1 MFLILTSIV
10 FSTLLSTV
18 GSPPRLDVQSDSI
31 ASVEIG
37 NAYVGIALHKN
48 RPLPQRISF
57 YSPVANSID
66 LSTDY
71 WTRHRTHAM
80 ILGLKTGGEATRWIG
95 LEPFRLELTPYR
107 ASYSKETDS
116 ERIEI
121 LYRFSDRSPVMFV
134 TYVVTNNR
142 SQADVFEWYTH
153 LEASVRTSHTFATK
167 SSVTTET
174 LAQGHSI
181 IHRYQDPETANAELF
196 VSNLGLQPVVRN
208 TNSHLDTHPAPEE
221 WWSESLT
228 DMTQSESSLPAFRY
242 LYRATLEPG
251 ESMTIHQ
258 MIGSSAKGT
267 AVDWIQSV
275 SETWEDDI
283 RAHEASVLDYA
294 DGNRFVTG
302 DPVMDHSVR
311 WANSI
316 LAVNQHHIDGTIQ
329 PMPCPAEYNF
339 YFTHDVL
346 LTDLAAVNFDTER
359 VRRDLRYILELATD
373 DFVIPHAYYWK
384 DDRFVT
390 EFATPDNWNHFW
402 FVIVSGSYLRRSG
415 DMELL
420 KDLYPYLEKSVSEF
434 MTHLDKGMIHSY
446 RPDWWDIAR
455 NYGPRSYTT
464 ILADKA
470 LREFMYITSR
480 LAPSDTRL
488 PLFEQNSMSMKAGL
502 NDSLWDA
509 SRQYYMNYFEDGSLD
524 EHYYQGSLLAA
535 HYGLADSARVRE
547 LIATAESKL
556 VDPLIGVY
564 TVYPMD
570 FKDLIGYL
578 KLVGNEAGDANTYLN
593 GGIWP
598 HGNAWYAMA
607 LISAG
612 QKQEARSF
620 IRSTMTVKGVM
631 ESPNGYPAMFEY
643 RMSDKTNP
651 AVYGKIDKPQFMW
664 AAGWYLYSLY
674 QLHGIRESEWNVR
687 FDPFLGEGQDSV
699 EFDLMWDGSE
709 RLVRIQG
716 QGDLIGHITVDVR
729 PMPSAVLPVGMAS
742 ARIDVH
748 LGALITPTLME
759 LEAVLLDAQ
768 YDEAT
773 QQLDLVYSSF
783 IGHTVPVVIHAA
795 KTPKEIRLNGE
806 WIRDWVVDQM
816 SDRVA
821 IQIRHTQLT
830 PEDRLILTF

>member
-1 MFLILTSIV
+1 VFLILTSIV

-48 RPLPQRISF
+48 RPLLQRISF
-57 YSPVANSID
+57 YTPVANSID

-80 ILGLKTGGEATRWIG
+80 ALGLKIGSGTTRWIG
-95 LEPFRLELTPYR
+95 LEPFQLELTPYR
-107 ASYSKETDS
+107 ATYSKVTDS
-116 ERIEI
+116 EGIDI
-121 LYRFSDRSPVMFV
+121 VYRFSDRNPVMFV
-134 TYVVTNNR
+134 TYVITNNR
-142 SQADVFEWYTH
+142 SQTEDFEWYTH
-153 LEASVRTSHTFATK
+153 LEATVRTSHTFAIK
-167 SSVTTET
+167 SAVTTET
-174 LAQGHSI
+174 LALGQSI
-181 IHRYQDPETANAELF
+181 IHRYQDPETANADVF
-196 VSNLGLQPVVRN
+196 VSNVGLQPVSHY
-208 TNSHLDTHPAPEE
+208 TKSHLESYPAPEE
-221 WWSESLT
+221 WWSDSLT
-228 DMTQSESSLPAFRY
+228 DMNPSASTHPAFRY
-242 LYRATLEPG
+242 MYRSTLKPG
-251 ESMTIHQ
+251 ETMTIHQ
-258 MIGSSAKGT
+258 MIGSTSAGT
-267 AVDWIQSV
+267 ADDLIRSV
-275 SETWEDDI
+275 TNTWEQDI
-283 RAHEASVLDYA
+283 RDHEWSVLDYA
-294 DGNRFVTG
+294 DRNRFVTG
-302 DPVMDHSVR
+302 DPIMDHSVR
-311 WANSI
+311 WSNAI
-316 LAVNQHHIDGTIQ
+316 LAVNQHYIDGSIQ

-359 VRRDLRYILELATD
+359 VKRDLTYILALATD

-415 DMELL
+415 DIELL

-480 LAPSDTRL
+480 LVPSDSRL
-488 PLFEQNSMSMKAGL
+488 PIFEQNSMSMKAGL
-502 NDSLWDA
+502 NDSLWDP

-570 FKDLIGYL
+570 FKDLIDYL

-612 QKQEARSF
+612 EKQAARRF

-631 ESPNGYPAMFEY
+631 DSPNGYPAMFEY
-643 RMSDKTNP
+643 RFSDKTNP
-651 AVYGKIDKPQFMW
+651 SVYGKIDKPQFMW

-687 FDPFLGEGQDSV
+687 FDPFLDEGQDAV
-699 EFDLMWDGSE
+699 EFDLMWGGSE
-709 RLVRIQG
+709 LFVRIHG
-716 QGDLIGHITVDVR
+716 QGDMVGHITVDGR
-729 PMPSAVLPVGMAS
+729 PMPSAVLPIGMTS
-742 ARIDVH
+742 ARVDVQ

-759 LEAVLLDAQ
+759 LGAVLHDAQ

-783 IGHTVPVVIHAA
+783 IGHTVSVVIHAA

-806 WIRDWVVDQM
+806 LIRDWDVVQT
-816 SDRVA
+816 SDRRV
-821 IQIRHTQLT
+821 IQLNHTQETLN
-830 PEDRLILTF
+830 DRLILTF

>member
-1 MFLILTSIV
+1 ML
-10 FSTLLSTV
+10 FSSVDT
-18 GSPPRLDVQSDSI
+18 PPRLDVQSDSI

-37 NAYVGIALHKN
+37 NAYIGIALHKN
-48 RPLPQRISF
+48 RPLLQRISF

-71 WTRHRTHAM
+71 WTRNRTHAM
-80 ILGLKTGGEATRWIG
+80 ILGLKTGGGSTRWIG

-107 ASYSKETDS
+107 AFYSKETET

-134 TYVVTNNR
+134 TYIVTNNR
-142 SQADVFEWYTH
+142 PQAEDFEWYTH
-153 LEASVRTSHTFATK
+153 LEASIRTSHTFATK

-174 LAQGHSI
+174 LDQGQTI

-196 VSNLGLQPVVRN
+196 VSNMGLQPVARN
-208 TNSHLDTHPAPEE
+208 ANSHLQTHPAPEE
-221 WWSESLT
+221 WWSETIT
-228 DMTQSESSLPAFRY
+228 DLSQAGSPLPAFRY
-242 LYRATLEPG
+242 LYRATLKPG

-267 AVDWIQSV
+267 AVEWIQSI
-275 SETWEDDI
+275 SDTWEAEI
-283 RAHEASVLDYA
+283 RAHEATVLDYA
-294 DGNRFVTG
+294 DRNRFVTG
-302 DPVMDHSVR
+302 DSIMDHSVR

-359 VRRDLRYILELATD
+359 VRRDLKYILELATD

-415 DMELL
+415 DIELL
-420 KDLYPYLEKSVSEF
+420 KELYPYLEKSVSEF
-434 MTHLDKGMIHSY
+434 MTHLDKGMIHSF

-480 LAPSDTRL
+480 LTPSDTRL

-502 NDSLWDA
+502 NDSLWVP
-509 SRQYYMNYFEDGSLD
+509 SRQYYMNYFEDGSMD
-524 EHYYQGSLLAA
+524 EHYYQGPLLAA

-547 LIATAESKL
+547 LISTAQSKI

-570 FKDLIGYL
+570 FKELIDYL

-612 QKQEARSF
+612 QKQDAREF

-631 ESPNGYPAMFEY
+631 DSPNGYPAMFEY
-643 RMSDKTNP
+643 RVSDKTNSS
-651 AVYGKIDKPQFMW
+651 VYGKIDKPQFMW

-687 FDPFLGEGQDSV
+687 FEPFLDEGQDTV

-709 RLVRIQG
+709 RLVRIHG
-716 QGDLIGHITVDVR
+716 QGDQVGLITVDGR
-729 PMPSAVLPVGMAS
+729 PMPSAVLPVGMTS
-742 ARIDVH
+742 TRVDVQ
-748 LGALITPTLME
+748 LGDLIHPTLME
-759 LEAVLLDAQ
+759 LEAVLLDAH
-768 YDEAT
+768 YDEVSH
-773 QQLDLVYSSF
+773 QLDLVYSSF
-783 IGHTVPVVIHAA
+783 IGHHLSVVIHAEKA
-795 KTPKEIRLNGE
+795 PKEIRLNGE
-806 WIRDWVVDQM
+806 RIRDWEAIQK
-816 SDRVA
+816 SDRLV
-821 IQIRHTQLT
+821 IRLNHKQKT
-830 PEDRLILTF
+830 PNDRLILTF